1 MNARRC
7 DSGRGAC
14 SHELIP
20 AADVGLEH
28 KLAAQGTGDTGRRF
42 ALVIGAT
49 ALLGMALLVILFF
62 AGRGKLSRQSALSQS
77 APFGAAEQAYAQ
89 RIRFTDIQMSR
100 AGNFL
105 NQEITYISGVV
116 SNDGSRRVLS
126 LDVTVD
132 FRDFSGK
139 IILHETRRVFGGHG
153 AAIEPGQRRDFQLAF
168 ESVPDAWN
176 KNYPDLKIAALT
188 FE

>member
-1 MNARRC
+1 M
-7 DSGRGAC
+7 
-14 SHELIP
+14 EP
-20 AADVGLEH
+20 EP
-28 KLAAQGTGDTGRRF
+28 KLAAQGTGDSGRRF
-42 ALVIGAT
+42 ALIIVGT

-62 AGRGKLSRQSALSQS
+62 AGHGKLSRRLARPQTL
-77 APFGAAEQAYAQ
+77 PFGPAEQAYAQ

-100 AGNFL
+100 AENFL

-126 LDVTVD
+126 LDVTAD
-132 FRDFSGK
+132 FRDFSGT

-153 AAIEPGQRRDFQLAF
+153 AVIEPGQRRDFQLAF

-176 KNYPDLKIAALT
+176 QHYPELKVAALT
-188 FE
+188 LD